1 MMIYGVFMTMVKYI
15 IIYIYILYMYI
26 IYYLVV
32 DILVF
37 MPPIEVT
44 YLCFLWAMYSAFG
57 HLGPIEMPKKCFL

>member
-1 MMIYGVFMTMVKYI
+1 
-15 IIYIYILYMYI
+15 MYI